1 MLTELLTIIVIVCLG
16 IFAVWL
22 FLKVVKMAF
31 KMACIAVLILL
42 FYYLVQFFRGLFG
55 G

>member
-1 MLTELLTIIVIVCLG
+1 MLIELLSIMVIVCLG
-16 IFAVWL
+16 ILAVWM

-31 KMACIAVLILL
+31 KMALVAVVLLLL
-42 FYYLVQFFRGLFG
+42 FWLVQFFRGLFG